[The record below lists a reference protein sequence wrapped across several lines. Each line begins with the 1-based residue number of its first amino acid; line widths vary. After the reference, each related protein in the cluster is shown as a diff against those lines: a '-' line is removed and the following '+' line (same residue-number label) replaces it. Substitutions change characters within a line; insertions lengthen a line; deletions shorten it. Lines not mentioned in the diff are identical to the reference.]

1 MDNMWERPIVVL
13 NDGETFTGADGCNV
27 LFLSKKGQEQL
38 DENGEVKDIEY
49 SDNILYQVSI
59 NDLIELWIDRNG

>member
-1 MDNMWERPIVVL
+1 MDNMWDRAVVVL
-13 NDGETFTGADGCNV
+13 NDGETYTGANGCNV

-49 SDNILYQVSI
+49 LDILHQVSLD
-59 NDLIELWIDRNG
+59 DLIQLWIDRNG